1 MLRLRRA
8 LQEAPDGQGG
18 CLADA
23 ADFKRE
29 AAALEVRLAGLQ
41 ALEAR
46 CAAERSAG
54 RNPGAKAQMLE
65 VRSAE
70 LCLAVMEMLVEAAG
84 YYALASADSLLLH
97 NEGPVGPPTPRPLYR
112 VCLPPKPNSART
124 ALSTPH
130 GGGLSPSCLASL
142 HSGRT
147 LGRSCGLRS
156 HSATMLKLK
165 VAR

>member
-97 NEGPVGPPTPRPLYR
+97 NEGAGRPPLRLARSTGYACRPSRIRPGQRYR
-112 VCLPPKPNSART
+112 RRT
-124 ALSTPH
+124 AAACRRAAWLVCIV
-130 GGGLSPSCLASL
+130 GGPWGEAAACAAIPPLC
-142 HSGRT
+142 
-147 LGRSCGLRS
+147 
-156 HSATMLKLK
+156 
-165 VAR
+165 

>member
-1 MLRLRRA
+1 MFSTVSEAERQMLRLRRA

-97 NEGPVGPPTPRPLYR
+97 NEGPVGPPYASPALQGMLAAQAEFGPD
-112 VCLPPKPNSART
+112 SAIDAARRRLV
-124 ALSTPH
+124 AEL
-130 GGGLSPSCLASL
+130 
-142 HSGRT
+142 
-147 LGRSCGLRS
+147 LG
-156 HSATMLKLK
+156 
-165 VAR
+165 